1 MYEPYLAD
9 ALPIFNFTA
18 EESQELSTMAT
29 DIRKFV
35 SEKKAKWTTGQ
46 ADIDAEWDSYVE
58 TLNKMG
64 LERYMEIY
72 RTAYERS
79 LEQQ

>member
-1 MYEPYLAD
+1 MYEPFLAEQ
-9 ALPIFNFTA
+9 LPIFNLTP
-18 EESQELSTMAT
+18 EESKELSAMAT
-29 DIRKFV
+29 DLLNFA

-46 ADIDAEWDSYVE
+46 ADIDAEWDAYVD

-72 RTAYERS
+72 TAAYERS
-79 LEQQ
+79 LQQ